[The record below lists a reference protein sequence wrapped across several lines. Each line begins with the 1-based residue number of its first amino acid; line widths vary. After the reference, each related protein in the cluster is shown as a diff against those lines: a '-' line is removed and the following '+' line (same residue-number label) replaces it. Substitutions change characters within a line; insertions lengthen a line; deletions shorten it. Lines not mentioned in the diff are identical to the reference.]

1 MSFNKSYLGT
11 KQPSY
16 INQSDAELPINSGI
30 YVGVVKRIDTS
41 TRSGRVWVYIPQFGG
56 PDPNGAEDWRLVSYA
71 SPFMGKTLGAYGELG
86 KPNSLADNTFAKS
99 TQSYGFFMTPPDV
112 GSEVL
117 CCFVPGSNEGYWFA
131 CVNSSLTRNMVPAIG
146 CVPYSNIQVES
157 VQEAGLAPYLR
168 VDYSYPVAEALDNLN
183 AIYNSSGGSLPNIK
197 KPIHV
202 PQTVIL
208 IRQGLDGDPIRGAI
222 SSSSQ
227 RDPISSVFGFS
238 TPGRPW
244 GRQDPA
250 NDPNLNEKLA
260 TGKFNPDDFK
270 VTTRSGG
277 HSLVMDDGDIYGKNN
292 LVRLRSANGHQI
304 LMNDSEG
311 LIYIS
316 NSTGTAW
323 VELTKEGDVLVYSG
337 RDLSIRTRGNLMMH
351 SDNSISCFARQN
363 INLVAGASVKMQG
376 QIVQASAD
384 TALNFYGKQA
394 QLKSQSSM
402 GIISGSGM
410 SIKASGP
417 ISINGSAIALNG
429 GGGGGEVSPPQKLQI
444 FNLSDARYDGYNW
457 YVEPNSL
464 RSSNYK
470 VPTHEPYIRGNVQ
483 TAIQQQQD
491 IINSLAVDIDGNPI
505 SPPIGITPKGP
516 EAALNQ
522 ELTMQAPAGSFIAQ
536 PVPQAGMGI
545 LNQDQLR
552 AYMAQTGYSESSSN
566 YSSENKFGYQGKY
579 QLGSA
584 ALQDLGYVKS
594 GTPQTVEAL
603 NNPNNWTGKDGIT
616 SAEVFKTNQSV
627 QESAMYNYTRQ
638 NYATL
643 ERQGVITA
651 TTTAEQA
658 AGILSAS
665 HLVGAS
671 GAANWYKNGGV
682 VQDAN
687 GTTASSY
694 YNRGVYSQTQV
705 PVIAASNASK
715 PG

>member
-16 INQSDAELPINSGI
+16 INQNNSELPMDSGI
-30 YVGVVKRIDTS
+30 YIGVVKQIDTN

-56 PDPNGAEDWRLVSYA
+56 PDPDGQEDWRLVSYA

-86 KPNSLADNTFAKS
+86 RPLSLADNTFAKS

-117 CCFVPGSNEGYWFA
+117 CCFIPGSNEGYWFA
-131 CVNSSLTRNMVPAIG
+131 CINSNLTRNMIPAIG
-146 CVPYSNIQVES
+146 CVPYSNIEEAS
-157 VQEAGLAPYLR
+157 VREAGLEPYLR
-168 VDYSYPVAEALDNLN
+168 VDYSYPAAEALDNLD
-183 AIYNSSGGSLPNIK
+183 AIYNSAGGNLNNIK
-197 KPIHV
+197 KPIHI

-222 SSSSQ
+222 TSSSQ

-250 NDPNLNEKLA
+250 NDSNLNEKLT
-260 TGKFNPDDFK
+260 TGRFNPDDFK
-270 VTTRSGG
+270 VTTRVGG
-277 HSLVMDDGDIYGKNN
+277 HSLVMDDGDLYGKNN

-316 NSTGTAW
+316 NSSGTAW
-323 VELTKEGDVLVYSG
+323 VELTKTGDVLIYSG
-337 RDLSIRTRGNLMMH
+337 KDLSIRTRGNLMMH
-351 SDNSISCFARQN
+351 SDNSISFFARQN
-363 INLVAGASVKMQG
+363 INMVAGASVKLQG
-376 QIVQASAD
+376 QVVQANAD

-394 QLKSQSSM
+394 QLKSQSVM
-402 GIISGSGM
+402 GIISGGGM

-429 GGGGGEVSPPQKLQI
+429 GGGGGEVAPPQKI
-444 FNLSDARYDGYNW
+444 GVYNLDEAQYDGYNW
-457 YVEPNSL
+457 FVQPNAL
-464 RSSNYK
+464 RSTNYK
-470 VPTHEPYIRGNVQ
+470 VPTHEPYIRGNTRAVAENQVQ
-483 TAIQQQQD
+483 LL
-491 IINSLAVDIDGNPI
+491 NSLAFDIDGNPI
-505 SPPIGITPKGP
+505 SPPVGITPRGP
-516 EAALNQ
+516 ESALNQ
-522 ELTMQAPAGSFIAQ
+522 ALTSQAPAGVFISQ
-536 PVPQAGMGI
+536 PIPQAGMGI

-552 AYMAQTGYSESSSN
+552 AFMAQTGYSESSGDYAAQN
-566 YSSENKFGYQGKY
+566 QFGYQGKY

-584 ALQDLGYVKS
+584 ALQDLGYVKA
-594 GTPQTVEAL
+594 GTPQTTEAL
-603 NNPNNWTGKDGIT
+603 NNPNNWTGKDGMV
-616 SAEVFKTNQSV
+616 SSDAFKNNQTV
-627 QESAMYNYTRQ
+627 QETAMYNYSRQ

-643 ERQGVITA
+643 ERQGVISA
-651 TTTAEQA
+651 TTTADQA
-658 AGILSAS
+658 AGLLSAA
-665 HLVGAS
+665 HLVGAG
-671 GAANWYKNGGV
+671 GAATWYKTGGV

-687 GTTASSY
+687 GTSAASY
-694 YNRGVYSQTQV
+694 YNRGIYSQTQV
-705 PVIAASNASK
+705 PVITASNASK